1 MVENADIVYRRER
14 NGAMGSTAKDCND
27 SAGLLPM
34 VGRLSRAMLL
44 LSVLCFLF
52 TLFWGFEW
60 RNLIGFSVG
69 GVNACLGLRYL
80 AVTVNRAVE
89 CDVKRAKRMMLT
101 CYGVR
106 LAVLTALCAS
116 GFLTGYIS
124 VVGIVVPQLFP
135 RILLMFDHFLGL
147 NHFGKE

>member
-1 MVENADIVYRRER
+1 MSFSDGKI
-14 NGAMGSTAKDCND
+14 ND
-27 SAGLLPM
+27 SAGLLPI
-34 VGRLSRAMLL
+34 VGRLSRAMLAA
-44 LSVLCFLF
+44 SAFCFLF
-52 TLFWGFEW
+52 TLIWGFEI
-60 RNLIGFSVG
+60 RNLIGFAVG

-80 AVTVNRAVE
+80 AVTVNRAVD
-89 CDVKRAKRMMLT
+89 CGVKQAKRMMLT

-106 LAVLTALCAS
+106 LAVLTALCAA